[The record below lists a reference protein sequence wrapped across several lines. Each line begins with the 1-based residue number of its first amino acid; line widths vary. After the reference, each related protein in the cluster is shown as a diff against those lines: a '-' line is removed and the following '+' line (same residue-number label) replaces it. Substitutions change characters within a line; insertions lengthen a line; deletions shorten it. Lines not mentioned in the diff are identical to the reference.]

1 MREQDGC
8 RALQGWHCPNP
19 GHPLLTTTPRR
30 LSWSHPAKLFTSSPP
45 AAGHG
50 IGTCLPPR
58 CSPAAPFP
66 PLCDLLLWQSP
77 PEPPSSRA
85 ARTQLSAAL
94 EHLGLCLSCPCCF
107 SGGQRKPQQG
117 RAKDS
122 DPGLPLAPQAQPPPP
137 PQRALHRKGP
147 GIGKRRLAK
156 SWAFWGPAVKSFA
169 FQEGAKHWLHP
180 LAAK

>member
-77 PEPPSSRA
+77 LEPPSSRA

-107 SGGQRKPQQG
+107 SGGHRENHSRGERRTRTPACPWPPRPSHLLLRSKPCTG
-117 RAKDS
+117 KAR
-122 DPGLPLAPQAQPPPP
+122 
-137 PQRALHRKGP
+137 
-147 GIGKRRLAK
+147 IGKRRLAK